1 MTLSSKIETGIVL
14 VSGALLLLLLA
25 GIANNILLAREGLF
39 DAGYHHQTIA
49 HNGPRNGDI
58 DLWSEEK
65 PYLCSY
71 FKMHSDGAIGFH
83 CTTGEYLKQ
92 EILNLPNILVFFL
105 FGLPLLV
112 IFTGTS
118 LVLISEIKAEKTLV

>member
-14 VSGALLLLLLA
+14 VSGTLLLLLLA
-25 GIANNILLAREGLF
+25 GTTNNVLFAQEGLF
-39 DAGYHHQTIA
+39 DTAYHRQTIT
-49 HNGPRNGDI
+49 HDGPETGNSVDS
-58 DLWSEEK
+58 WSEET

-71 FKMHSDGAIGFH
+71 FKMHSDGATGFH

-92 EILNLPNILVFFL
+92 QIFSLPNILAFFL

-112 IFTGTS
+112 IFTGTG
-118 LVLISEIKAEKTLV
+118 LVLIPEIKAKQL